1 LAKSWKG
8 GHSSLGPMTH
18 WSAADDRDGLR
29 LHGQCLGWGV
39 GERSAPPPS
48 MTTMTTT
55 AARRL
60 RLWLRRWGSSYG
72 DYLCLVNLFVY

>member
-39 GERSAPPPS
+39 GERSAPPRLWRRWQR
-48 MTTMTTT
+48 
-55 AARRL
+55 RRL
-60 RLWLRRWGSSYG
+60 DVSGSDFDGGAPPTETTSA
-72 DYLCLVNLFVY
+72 